1 MDRYIRNKLIFKGTA
16 EEMKPFVQE
25 LKYGDEPLNFN
36 KFIPVTDETE
46 KEEKWGIARDFEEFD
61 WVLWRNDTI
70 LEYTFDTINA
80 IPLPVYRK
88 LAELYP
94 EKQMEVKYADEDLGE
109 NCGIYESVAG
119 SNELIAKEPDDPF
132 EFSCEVWDK
141 DPEEEMQE
149 RMINFYE
156 E

>member
-1 MDRYIRNKLIFKGTA
+1 MDSYIRNKLIFKGTEEVMRPFA
-16 EEMKPFVQE
+16 EE

-36 KFIPVTDETE
+36 KFIPVADDSE
-46 KEEKWGIARDFEEFD
+46 KEEKWGIAKDFEEFD
-61 WVLWRNDTI
+61 WVLWRNGTI
-70 LEYTFDTINA
+70 LEYTFDTVNA

-94 EKQMEVKYADEDLGE
+94 DKDMEVRYADEDLGE
-109 NCGIYESVAG
+109 NCGIYESPAG
-119 SNELIAKEPDDPF
+119 SSELTAKEPDDPF
-132 EFSCEVWDK
+132 LFACEIWDK
-141 DPEEEMQE
+141 DPDEEMQE